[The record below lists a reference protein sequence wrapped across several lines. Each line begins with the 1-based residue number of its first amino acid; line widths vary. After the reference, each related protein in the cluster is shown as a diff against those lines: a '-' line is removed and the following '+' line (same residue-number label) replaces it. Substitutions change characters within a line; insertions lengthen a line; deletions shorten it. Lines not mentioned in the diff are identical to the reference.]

1 MENKIEISDVAVW
14 FKHLHHPE
22 LVHRLKALRQQ
33 GEISLQIDE
42 VVGRWQRMKTG
53 KDGREVYGIRP
64 VSAMK
69 SVWNE
74 WFKMRKGEDVEIKE
88 VILADDYLAAAAP
101 LFSEWLSDEDEDED
115 EEAFR
120 DL

>member
-14 FKHLHHPE
+14 FKQVHHSE
-22 LVHRLKALRQQ
+22 LVGRLKALRPEE
-33 GEISLQIDE
+33 EISLQIDE

-64 VSAMK
+64 VGAMK
-69 SVWNE
+69 TVWNE
-74 WFKMRKGEDVEIKE
+74 WYKTRKGEDVEIKE

-101 LFSEWLSDEDEDED
+101 LFSEWLSDEDE
-115 EEAFR
+115 EAFR